1 MTSTGLATRLEEGER
16 RIAEYTDP
24 RNAYAFTTYDRS
36 IVHDGPLTPADVL
49 LANLLSLRLGWRQ
62 VVPLFAEREG
72 PERDLR
78 LALDTALDNLRD
90 ARPFES
96 YETLDEL
103 EDAVLS
109 LAAANHATAKVNG
122 WTAVTVSKV
131 LHRRRPHIVPIIDSR
146 VRAFYGARKPRSVRA
161 ALWHDIRENA
171 AQLEQLSRRPDGTR
185 LSLLR
190 VADILIWTP

>member
-1 MTSTGLATRLEEGER
+1 MTSTGLASRLEEGEQ
-16 RIAEYTDP
+16 RIAAYTDP
-24 RNAYAFTTYDRS
+24 RSNYAFATYDCS
-36 IVHDGPLTPADVL
+36 NVQEGPLTPADVL
-49 LANLLSLRLGWRQ
+49 MANLLSLRLGWRQ
-62 VVPLFAEREG
+62 VVPLFADREG

-78 LALDTALDNLRD
+78 LALDTALDALRD
-90 ARPFES
+90 ARPYES
-96 YETLDEL
+96 YERLDEL
-103 EDAVLS
+103 EHAVSDLR
-109 LAAANHATAKVNG
+109 AANEATERVAG

-146 VRAFYGARKPRSVRA
+146 VREFYGTRKTRSVRA

-171 AQLEQLSRRPDGTR
+171 TKLEGLSRRPDGTT